1 MPLQSSAA
9 HHTAM
14 LLSFSTSRN
23 TSTTRVGWIVNA
35 SRVPDS
41 TVPRQY
47 RLRQGAPSLLSNALM
62 SVIASVISICLCPS
76 RGCTSVW
83 RPRRAGASPDVLEV
97 ARAVAGSIE
106 G

>member
-1 MPLQSSAA
+1 
-9 HHTAM
+9 
-14 LLSFSTSRN
+14 
-23 TSTTRVGWIVNA
+23 
-35 SRVPDS
+35 
-41 TVPRQY
+41 
-47 RLRQGAPSLLSNALM
+47 M

-83 RPRRAGASPDVLEV
+83 RPRRAGASPDVLEG